1 MVFVAGVELHADR
14 MSIDKRTTSQR
25 DTNFRGLML
34 HPPLQDRL
42 RYVMESENCIGN
54 QRIFVFMLII
64 QRNCISLNVFFGS
77 LLDQFNIASC

>member
-1 MVFVAGVELHADR
+1 MVFVAGELHADR

-54 QRIFVFMLII
+54 QRIFVFVLII
-64 QRNCISLNVFFGS
+64 QRIQSSLYGFWGEWKFKS
-77 LLDQFNIASC
+77 FES